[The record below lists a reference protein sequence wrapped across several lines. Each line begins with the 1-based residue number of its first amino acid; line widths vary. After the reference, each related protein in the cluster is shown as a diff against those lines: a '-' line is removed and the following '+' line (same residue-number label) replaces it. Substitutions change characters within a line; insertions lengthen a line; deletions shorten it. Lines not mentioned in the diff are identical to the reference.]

1 MLLKLDSDVSIDDVK
16 NDLNEK
22 IKNGY
27 CKNEYTFSIN
37 LIYKLI
43 HEHSNYEDYQW
54 QLYRFE
60 RKVVNRNITSLLRD
74 ISSLDKALTWDCMS
88 ILARY
93 QNQFS
98 YRNEIAKRYIRSQA

>member
-22 IKNGY
+22 INNGY
-27 CKNEYTFSIN
+27 CKNNYTFSIN

-54 QLYRFE
+54 QLYRLSE
-60 RKVVNRNITSLLRD
+60 KLLTGTLPLLKD
-74 ISSLDKALTWDCMS
+74 ISSLDKALMGLHEYS
-88 ILARY
+88 RQVSKPI
-93 QNQFS
+93 
-98 YRNEIAKRYIRSQA
+98 

>member
-22 IKNGY
+22 INNGY
-27 CKNEYTFSIN
+27 CKNNYTFSIN

-60 RKVVNRNITSLLRD
+60 RKVVHVVRAKSGRRVRHHDRTRPSRQTVETNASF
-74 ISSLDKALTWDCMS
+74 
-88 ILARY
+88 LAA
-93 QNQFS
+93 
-98 YRNEIAKRYIRSQA
+98 E